1 LKANEYF
8 FTIGKSGM
16 TLQDKSKAVSDD
28 IRARQRSTVWPDTLR
43 NGRVVDSFIW
53 KGSPDATLVQR
64 IGIALF
70 GFLFLCPALLLVRF
84 GVLEPG
90 PVLFRTLM
98 LLFAL
103 PWLAIGCKVAW

>member
-1 LKANEYF
+1 MKLHD
-8 FTIGKSGM
+8 KSG
-16 TLQDKSKAVSDD
+16 TVSDD
-28 IRARQRSTVWPDTLR
+28 VRARQRNTVWPDTLR

-64 IGIALF
+64 IGVALF
-70 GFLFLCPALLLVRF
+70 GLLFLCPALLLVRF

-90 PVLFRTLM
+90 PAPFRTFM

-103 PWLAIGCKVAW
+103 PWVAIGCRLLGNAFRH

>member
-1 LKANEYF
+1 MKLH
-8 FTIGKSGM
+8 
-16 TLQDKSKAVSDD
+16 DKSRTVYDD

-43 NGRVVDSFIW
+43 NGRVLDSFVW

-70 GFLFLCPALLLVRF
+70 GFLFLSPALVLVRF
-84 GVLEPG
+84 GVLEAG
-90 PVLFRTLM
+90 PMLFRALM

-103 PWLAIGCKVAW
+103 PWVAIGCKLFGNAFRH